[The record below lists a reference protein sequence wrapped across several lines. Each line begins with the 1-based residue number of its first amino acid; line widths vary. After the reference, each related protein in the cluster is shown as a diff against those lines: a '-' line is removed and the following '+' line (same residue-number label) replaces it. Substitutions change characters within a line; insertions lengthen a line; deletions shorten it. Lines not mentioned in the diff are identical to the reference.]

1 MPGTSPRAYSPMIR
15 PLSVFWRGIRATWDD
30 LLLLGLLSFAWWV
43 CMLFVIPGPPATA
56 GLYLVANRIA
66 KGERI
71 GFDVFKEGFV
81 TYFWRSLVVG
91 LIAAALL
98 FMFVTGFLF
107 YLDPPPEFPDFFTLL
122 SIVMLYLILTWL
134 AMQLYLFPV
143 LVEQSISLGAI
154 FRNALFIAFASPVYT
169 LILLV
174 LLGLCTIGSVL
185 FPILLVLVLPGLVA
199 VVSSIALQDRLAHIR
214 ERMSRQAPTDGVGS
228 RE

>member
-1 MPGTSPRAYSPMIR
+1 MLA
-15 PLSVFWRGIRATWDD
+15 
-30 LLLLGLLSFAWWV
+30 LLSFAWWV

-81 TYFWRSLVVG
+81 TYFWRGLLVG
-91 LIAAALL
+91 LISAGLL
-98 FMFVTGFLF
+98 VIFVTGFLF
-107 YLDPPPEFPDFFTLL
+107 YIEPPPQFPAFFTLL
-122 SIVMLYLILTWL
+122 SVVMLYLLLTWL

-143 LVEQSISLGAI
+143 LVEQDVPLRLI

-174 LLGLCTIGSVL
+174 LLVVCTVASIL
-185 FPILLVLVLPGLVA
+185 FPILLVLVLPGLAA

-214 ERMSRQAPTDGVGS
+214 ERTAQPPAPNP
-228 RE
+228 

>member
-1 MPGTSPRAYSPMIR
+1 MIR

-56 GLYLVANRIA
+56 GLYLVANRIS

-71 GFDVFKEGFV
+71 GFDVFKEGFL

-98 FMFVTGFLF
+98 FVFVTGFLF
-107 YLDPPPEFPDFFTLL
+107 YLDPPPEFPDIFTLL
-122 SIVMLYLILTWL
+122 SVVMLYLILTWL

-143 LVEQSISLGAI
+143 LVEQRISLGAN

-199 VVSSIALQDRLAHIR
+199 VVSSIALQDSLAHIR

>member
-1 MPGTSPRAYSPMIR
+1 MIR

-98 FMFVTGFLF
+98 FMFVTGCLF
-107 YLDPPPEFPDFFTLL
+107 YLDPPPAFPDIFTLL
-122 SIVMLYLILTWL
+122 SVVMLYLILTWL

-143 LVEQSISLGAI
+143 LVEQRISLGAN